1 MSNSFTSDPTL
12 VDPGRLTASQTI
24 RTTEIAR
31 LSDLAN
37 YCFATGGAYN
47 VISQLYDDN
56 SFCTNSNT
64 FISMAEW
71 RIPRISNLHNTLVI
85 NLQAFCPTAAN
96 ATAEIDLDF
105 GSVKYTT
112 QISLTDEGRYNAS
125 FSSGTITATGVHAD
139 ETAIVKLSLKA
150 PTGQEVVLLGIQA
163 NWQALTSPLTTGE
176 LGQHNN
182 TFTPQGQ
189 TRQGTD
195 KPLSSRWGVE
205 MLNNLNTLR
214 RRPRVLFNWSGVE
227 GISSGSGI
235 SSAGAAPRA
244 IATGDLNSMFS
255 ESAIFPG
262 MRDDSTLDLTAYV
275 HVIQNGGSYTP
286 ISIDLLGER
295 ITMNSTGWTTHTLNF
310 RLDELPRS
318 DDFGLSVYRVG
329 PDESAHNLTQLFI
342 FGVDMDGGSGTYLPY
357 VAGLT
362 IIGV

>member
-214 RRPRVLFNWSGVE
+214 RRPRVLFNWSGVHNT
-227 GISSGSGI
+227 SS
-235 SSAGAAPRA
+235 SSPINVRGAAPKA
-244 IATGDLNSMFS
+244 IGRGDLSSFYS
-255 ESAIFPG
+255 EVALFAGTSE
-262 MRDDSTLDLTAYV
+262 DDNLYLRVWTKLRNYSSGDLFLDVMGNTL
-275 HVIQNGGSYTP
+275 
-286 ISIDLLGER
+286 
-295 ITMNSTGWTTHTLNF
+295 TLNSSDWQSHDIEF
-310 RLDELPRS
+310 TVDEVARS
-318 DDFGLSVYRVG
+318 NQFGLSMYR
-329 PDESAHNLTQLFI
+329 
-342 FGVDMDGGSGTYLPY
+342 
-357 VAGLT
+357 AGLDDT
-362 IIGV
+362 RAQINTVSSTLKPPSANPHISGLCIIGV